1 MGLLLIVLIVAVPV
15 AYLRWRFTRNDAPE
29 AGGSFGKQL
38 FRRKKETGAEV
49 VTSGNRSARY
59 RRVLASRRAAP

>member
-1 MGLLLIVLIVAVPV
+1 VKSETVGLLLIVLIVAVPV

-38 FRRKKETGAEV
+38 FRRKKDDWGPK
-49 VTSGNRSARY
+49 S
-59 RRVLASRRAAP
+59 